1 MVFLKKASK
10 TKSFGVEDYNNEQKE
25 FFIGLGFTERIVKDF
40 NGDVMYKG
48 LSYRGTGI
56 FGFWSKEE
64 VKSISKATRDMFGSF
79 KVRTLT
85 IAELM

>member
-1 MVFLKKASK
+1 MRFLKKASK
-10 TKSFGVEDYNNEQKE
+10 TKSFGVEDYSSKQKD
-25 FFIGLGFTERIVKDF
+25 FFINIGFKETII
-40 NGDVMYKG
+40 KG
-48 LSYRGTGI
+48 FKGEVIHKTLSYRGTGS

-64 VKSISKATRDMFGSF
+64 VLNITKATKKEFGRF